1 MVRPTLGG
9 PPARVASPNAIA
21 VPKATTTQ
29 ANGRVRRHSSTG
41 ASPTATIVANGRQA
55 TSSRRTPSSSAVTIN
70 TPTSTQS
77 RDTRSGASAARGSA
91 HSERRALVI
100 TRPA

>member
-1 MVRPTLGG
+1 MSRPTLGA
-9 PPARVASPNAIA
+9 PPSRLASPNAIT

-29 ANGRVRRHSSTG
+29 ANGWVRRHSSTG

-55 TSSRRTPSSSAVTIN
+55 TSSRRTPSSSAVTIT

-77 RDTRSGASAARGSA
+77 RDTRSGASVARGSA
-91 HSERRALVI
+91 HSELRALVV
-100 TRPA
+100 TQPV

>member
-1 MVRPTLGG
+1 MLRPTPGI
-9 PPARVASPNAIA
+9 PASWLASPNAMP
-21 VPKATTTQ
+21 VPKPTTTQ
-29 ANGRVRRHSSTG
+29 TNGWVRRHSSTG
-41 ASPTATIVANGRQA
+41 ASPTATIVTTGRQA

-77 RDTRSGASAARGSA
+77 RVTRSGTSAARGSA

-100 TRPA
+100 THPA